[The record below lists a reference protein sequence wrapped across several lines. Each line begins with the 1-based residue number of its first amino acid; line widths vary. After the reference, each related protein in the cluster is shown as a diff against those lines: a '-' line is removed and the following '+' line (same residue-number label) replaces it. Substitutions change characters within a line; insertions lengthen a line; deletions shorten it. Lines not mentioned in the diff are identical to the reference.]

1 MRSEH
6 NRSNGS
12 GLRYDGEMTTVDAK
26 SAHCAS
32 SDPCAGSRL
41 ALFGGSFDPP
51 HNGHLAIARAALET
65 LHLDSVL
72 FAPVARQPLKSEA
85 ATDFEHR
92 AAMTA
97 LAIADEPRFTL
108 SRLDAPR
115 EDGQPNFTVDA
126 LLRLRAHC
134 ASATQFF
141 FLLGAD
147 ALEQFAGWH
156 RAAEIPFLAT
166 LIVASRPG
174 AGHAADAPCWL
185 PASLRAHRLVSNSEN
200 VRTICVEDSENRTA
214 EIIFLEGLH
223 FDISASDLRARL
235 AGAGRD
241 ENETKLHALLPV
253 SVWDYIRAHHLY
265 GFGI

>member
-1 MRSEH
+1 MA
-6 NRSNGS
+6 
-12 GLRYDGEMTTVDAK
+12 LRYDEGMTTEVERSVH
-26 SAHCAS
+26 SARY
-32 SDPCAGSRL
+32 DPCSGSRI

-85 ATDFEHR
+85 PTNFEHR

-97 LAIADEPRFTL
+97 LAIADEPRFAL

-115 EDGQPNFTVDA
+115 EDGRPNFTVDA
-126 LLRLRAHC
+126 LLRLRAQC
-134 ASATQFF
+134 ASTAELF

-174 AGHAADAPCWL
+174 AGDAADAPRWL
-185 PASLRAHRLVSNSEN
+185 PASLRTHRLGSDSER
-200 VRTICVEDSENRTA
+200 VATLCVEDAENRTA
-214 EIIFLEGLH
+214 EIIFLAGLH
-223 FDISASDLRARL
+223 FDISASELRARL
-235 AGAGRD
+235 ARADRD
-241 ENETKLHALLPV
+241 ENEPRLQALLPV
-253 SVWDYIRAHHLY
+253 PVWDYIRAHQLY
-265 GFGI
+265 ASST